1 MILQRLEKPR
11 AADDRMV
18 LPFGLRSRSRFRA
31 RLASGREA
39 GVILPRGG
47 ILRGGDLLLAD
58 DGNVVA
64 VEAALE
70 RVSTLRAADSGS
82 LARAAFHLGNR
93 HVALEIGDGW
103 LRYSHDH
110 VLDAMSSGLGL
121 TVVVEDAPFEPEAG
135 AYHSDAHAHAH
146 AHAQAHAEHAH
157 DHGHPHTH
165 DDEEPA

>member
-1 MILQRLEKPR
+1 MIVQRLEERLAPGGQR
-11 AADDRMV
+11 AATDRMV
-18 LPFGLRSRSRFRA
+18 LPFSLRSRSRFRV

-58 DGNVVA
+58 DGGVIA

-70 RVSTLRAADSGS
+70 RVSTLRSADAGA

-93 HVALEIGDGW
+93 HVALQIGDGW

-110 VLDAMSSGLGL
+110 VLDAMSAGLGL
-121 TVVVEDAPFEPEAG
+121 TVVVEEAPFEPEAG
-135 AYHSDAHAHAH
+135 AYHAHAGH
-146 AHAQAHAEHAH
+146 EHEH
-157 DHGHPHTH
+157 DHPHTH
-165 DDEEPA
+165 GGGEPA